1 MQRLLETVIEAARPQ
16 RRRVRFGRGGSVSPR
31 DLAAAKALLRRFRPV
46 TAAAPLVRLGGDADG
61 GYLVPDDF
69 DGLVAG
75 FSPGVDDKVSFDLDL
90 AARGIPS
97 FLMDGSVEGLPV
109 SHPLLRFESAW
120 LGAKTGRDTV
130 SLEDW
135 VQQKVPEQGGLRL
148 QMDIEGAEYAAL
160 AATPDA
166 MLRRFRMIVIEFHQ
180 FHEVF
185 DRRWRARVMPAL
197 EKLERH
203 FVPVHL
209 HHNNHAVLWEAQ
221 GMTFPRVFEVTYLRR
236 DRGFEDRVPVL
247 PHPLDQ
253 PNVPEMPDVAVP
265 AFWDV

>member
-1 MQRLLETVIEAARPQ
+1 MQRLLETVIAGARPK
-16 RRRVRFGRGGSVSPR
+16 RRRAHFGQEGTVSPR
-31 DLAAAKALLRRFRPV
+31 DLAAAKAVLRRFRPV
-46 TAAAPLVRLGGDADG
+46 TATAPLVRLGGDADG
-61 GYLVPDDF
+61 GYLLPDDF
-69 DGLVAG
+69 AGIVAA
-75 FSPGVDDKVSFDLDL
+75 FSPGVDDKVSFDLDVV
-90 AARGIPS
+90 ARGIPS
-97 FLMDGSVEGLPV
+97 FLMDASVDGLPV
-109 SHPLLRFESAW
+109 SHPLLRFEGAF
-120 LGAKTGRDTV
+120 LGARTGRGTV

-135 VQQKVPEQGGLRL
+135 VRREAPEQGDLLL
-148 QMDIEGAEYAAL
+148 QMDIEGAEFAVL
-160 AATPDA
+160 ASAPEA
-166 MLRRFRMIVIEFHQ
+166 VLRRFRMIVIEFHQ

-185 DRRWRARVMPAL
+185 DSRWRARVMPVL

-209 HHNNHAVLWEAQ
+209 HHNNHAALWEAQ

-236 DRGFEDRVPVL
+236 DRGFEDREPVL